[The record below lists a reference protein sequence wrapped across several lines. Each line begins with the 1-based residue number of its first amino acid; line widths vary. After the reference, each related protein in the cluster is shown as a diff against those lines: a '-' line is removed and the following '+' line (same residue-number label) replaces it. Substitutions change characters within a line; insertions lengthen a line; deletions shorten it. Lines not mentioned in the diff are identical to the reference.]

1 MALAE
6 VRWEVANHRKRIIVH
21 DTGGTYGVCGWD
33 ECDNY
38 ATSLHQVRMHEHVT
52 GRRLWSG
59 PEHGWISPRDIC
71 DAVDAGVLLGRHMWM
86 AFCSDRHK
94 NYWTYSTGAQAHEAA
109 ARNRG
114 QIYGQLPEG
123 MKRTI
128 L

>member
-6 VRWEVANHRKRIIVH
+6 VRWETANHRKRIIVH

-38 ATSLHQVRMHEHVT
+38 ATSLHQVRMHEHV
-52 GRRLWSG
+52 GG
-59 PEHGWISPRDIC
+59 PARGWNGDIIPPRDIC
-71 DAVDAGVLLGRHMWM
+71 AAVDAGVLEGRHMWM

-94 NYWTYSTGAQAHEAA
+94 QYWVYSSGPNAHEAA

-114 QIYGQLPEG
+114 RIYGQLPEG
-123 MKRTI
+123 SKRTV